1 MLNSAQTISIRDSYS
16 RRFPL
21 TLVGVAVVALVDLEV
36 LERVVWLG
44 LVWSGALNDIDT
56 LV

>member
-44 LVWSGALNDIDT
+44 LVWSGALDDIDT